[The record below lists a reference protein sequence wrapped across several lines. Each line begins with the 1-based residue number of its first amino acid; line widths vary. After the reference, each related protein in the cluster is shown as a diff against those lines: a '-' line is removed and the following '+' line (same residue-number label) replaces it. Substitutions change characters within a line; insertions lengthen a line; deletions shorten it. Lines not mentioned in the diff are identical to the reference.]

1 MTKKE
6 FEKGINN
13 SRKIVGNHFGYKK
26 SGYVSYKIVNGY
38 FFYILH
44 LVDASIDLKVKPLYA
59 DDLWWDIF
67 QMPENKKTLSLRG
80 N

>member
-13 SRKIVGNHFGYKK
+13 YRKIVGNHFGYKK

-44 LVDASIDLKVKPLYA
+44 TVDASIDLEVKPFYA

-67 QMPENKKTLSLRG
+67 QMPGNK
-80 N
+80 